1 MPPPVEVLLKFWSSA
16 IALTAAAALTTL
28 ANPFAQT
35 RVPLPT
41 AGTPLTTTAAGR
53 QVRVALVAGGVTNPW
68 NIAFLPGDEG
78 LLVTESGGRLR
89 LVKDGVLAA
98 EPLWVV
104 PPPGGRD
111 VLHGLVLHPDF
122 AQNRLVYVSYVKRKD
137 DMLSVAVARG
147 RLDAGRLADVKD
159 IFVADAWETAAN
171 ALNGRMIFGPDR
183 TLYLTIGDRDRL
195 VLSDD
200 NSIRMR
206 AQNLADHVGKILR
219 LTDEGGVPTDNPFVG
234 KTGARPEIFTYGH
247 RNPIGMAFHPETS
260 ELWISD
266 IGPMG
271 GDRLD
276 ILRAGRNYG
285 WPLVSMGRNYTGSLV
300 SDQPWWRPDIEM
312 PRLFW
317 VPSISPAS
325 IAFYTGDK
333 IPEWRGN
340 LFVGALSGQQLQR
353 VVIRGGARGGGGQ
366 AEQRQPMLTALGL
379 RFRDVRQGPDGY
391 LYMATEVQYGSGK
404 PDGAILRIE
413 PAS

>member
-1 MPPPVEVLLKFWSSA
+1 MKFRASV
-16 IALTAAAALTTL
+16 ILTALAALAAL
-28 ANPFAQT
+28 AHPLAQR

-41 AGTPLTTTAAGR
+41 ADAPLATSAAGR
-53 QVRVALVAGGVTNPW
+53 QVKVVLVAGGVTNPW

-78 LLVTESGGRLR
+78 LLVNESGGKLR
-89 LVKDGVLAA
+89 LVKNGALA
-98 EPLWVV
+98 EQPVWQV

-137 DMLSVAVARG
+137 DQLTVAVARG
-147 RLDAGRLADVKD
+147 RLDGATLADVKD

-206 AQNLADHVGKILR
+206 SQNLGDHVGKILR
-219 LTDEGGVPTDNPFVG
+219 LTDDGGVPRDNPFVG
-234 KTGARPEIFTYGH
+234 RAGARPEIFTYGH
-247 RNPIGMAFHPETS
+247 RNPIGLAFHPETG
-260 ELWISD
+260 ELWVSD

-276 ILRAGRNYG
+276 ILKAGRNYG
-285 WPLVSMGRNYTGSLV
+285 WPLVSMGRNYTGNLV
-300 SDQPWWRPDIEM
+300 SEQPWWREGVEM
-312 PRLFW
+312 PRMFW
-317 VPSISPAS
+317 VPSISPAA
-325 IAFYTGDK
+325 IAFYTGDR

-353 VVIRGGARGGGGQ
+353 VVIRGAGRGGGGQ
-366 AEQRQPMLTALGL
+366 AEQRQPMLTELGV

-391 LYMATEVQYGSGK
+391 LYMATEVDYGSVK

-413 PAS
+413 PAD

>member
-1 MPPPVEVLLKFWSSA
+1 MKFRASV
-16 IALTAAAALTTL
+16 ILTALAALVML
-28 ANPFAQT
+28 AHPLAQR

-41 AGTPLTTTAAGR
+41 AGSPLATNAAGR
-53 QVRVALVAGGVTNPW
+53 EVKVVLVAGGVTNPW

-78 LLVTESGGRLR
+78 LLVNESGGKLR
-89 LVKDGVLAA
+89 LVKNGALV
-98 EPLWVV
+98 EQPVWQVQ
-104 PPPGGRD
+104 PPGGRD

-137 DMLSVAVARG
+137 DQLTVAVARG
-147 RLDAGRLADVKD
+147 RLDGATLADVKD

-206 AQNLADHVGKILR
+206 SQNLGDHVGKILR
-219 LTDEGGVPTDNPFVG
+219 LTDDGGVPGDNPFVG
-234 KTGARPEIFTYGH
+234 RAGARPEIFTYGH
-247 RNPIGMAFHPETS
+247 RNPIGLAFHPETG
-260 ELWISD
+260 ELWVSD

-276 ILRAGRNYG
+276 ILKAGRNYG
-285 WPLVSMGRNYTGSLV
+285 WPLVSMGRNYTGNLV
-300 SDQPWWRPDIEM
+300 SDQPWWREGIEM
-312 PRLFW
+312 PRMFW
-317 VPSISPAS
+317 VPSISPAA
-325 IAFYTGDK
+325 IAFYTGDR

-353 VVIRGGARGGGGQ
+353 VVVRGAGRGGGGQ
-366 AEQRQPMLTALGL
+366 AEQRQPMLTELGV

-391 LYMATEVQYGSGK
+391 LYMATEVAYGSGK

>member
-1 MPPPVEVLLKFWSSA
+1 V
-16 IALTAAAALTTL
+16 ILTALAALATL
-28 ANPFAQT
+28 AHPLAQR
-35 RVPLPT
+35 RVPMPT
-41 AGTPLTTTAAGR
+41 AASPLATNAGGR
-53 QVRVALVAGGVTNPW
+53 DVKVVLVAGGVTNPW

-78 LLVTESGGRLR
+78 VLVNESGGKLR
-89 LVKDGVLAA
+89 LVKDGALLPQPVW
-98 EPLWVV
+98 EV

-137 DMLSVAVARG
+137 DQLSVAVARG
-147 RLDAGRLADVKD
+147 RFDAGRLGDVKD

-171 ALNGRMIFGPDR
+171 ALNGRLIFGPDR
-183 TLYLTIGDRDRL
+183 TLYVTIGDRDRL

-206 AQNLADHVGKILR
+206 SQNLGDHVGKILR
-219 LTDEGGVPTDNPFVG
+219 LTEDGGVPKDNPFVG
-234 KTGARPEIFTYGH
+234 RAGARPEIFSYGH
-247 RNPIGMAFHPETS
+247 RNPIGLAFHPETG
-260 ELWISD
+260 ELWVSD

-276 ILRAGRNYG
+276 IVKAGRNYG

-300 SDQPWWRPDIEM
+300 SDQPWWREGVEM
-312 PRLFW
+312 PRMFW
-317 VPSISPAS
+317 VPSISPAA

-353 VVIRGGARGGGGQ
+353 VVIRGAGRGGGGQ
-366 AEQRQPMLTALGL
+366 AEQRQPMLTELGV

-391 LYMATEVQYGSGK
+391 LYMATEVAYGSGK

>member
-1 MPPPVEVLLKFWSSA
+1 LRVCSSA
-16 IALTAAAALTTL
+16 ILLSTVVALASL
-28 ANPFAQT
+28 AHPSAQS
-35 RVPLPT
+35 RAPLPT
-41 AGTPLTTTAAGR
+41 SGSPLTTTAAGR
-53 QVRVALVAGGVTNPW
+53 QVRVVLVAGGVANPW
-68 NIAFLPGDEG
+68 NIAFLPGNEG
-78 LLVTESGGRLR
+78 LLVNESGGRLR
-89 LVKDGVLAA
+89 LVRDGSLVAQPVW
-98 EPLWVV
+98 EV

-122 AQNRLVYVSYVKRKD
+122 AENRLVYLSYVKRKG

-147 RLDAGRLADVKD
+147 RLDGGRLADVKD

-200 NSIRMR
+200 NSIRMHS
-206 AQNLADHVGKILR
+206 QNLGDHIGKILR
-219 LTDEGGVPTDNPFVG
+219 LTDEGGVPRDNPFVG
-234 KTGARPEIFTYGH
+234 RAGARPEIFTYGH
-247 RNPIGMAFHPETS
+247 RNPIGLAFHPETG
-260 ELWISD
+260 ELWVSD

-300 SDQPWWRPDIEM
+300 SDQPWWRPDVEM
-312 PRLFW
+312 PRMFW
-317 VPSISPAS
+317 VPSISPAA

-366 AEQRQPMLTALGL
+366 AEQRQPMLTELGV

>member
-1 MPPPVEVLLKFWSSA
+1 MRVCSSAVLLSTVV
-16 IALTAAAALTTL
+16 ALASL
-28 ANPFAQT
+28 AHPSAQT

-41 AGTPLTTTAAGR
+41 PGSPLTTTAAGR
-53 QVRVALVAGGVTNPW
+53 QVRVVLVAGGVTNPW

-78 LLVTESGGRLR
+78 LLVNESGGRLR
-89 LVKDGVLAA
+89 LVKNGSLVAQPVW
-98 EPLWVV
+98 EV
-104 PPPGGRD
+104 PPPAGRD
-111 VLHGLVLHPDF
+111 ILHGLVLHPDF
-122 AQNRLVYVSYVKRKD
+122 AQNRLVYLSYVKRKG

-147 RLDAGRLADVKD
+147 KLDGERLEDVKD

-200 NSIRMR
+200 NSIRMHS
-206 AQNLADHVGKILR
+206 QDLGDHIGKILR
-219 LTDEGGVPTDNPFVG
+219 LTDEGGVPKDNPFVG
-234 KTGARPEIFTYGH
+234 RAGARPEIFTYGH
-247 RNPIGMAFHPETS
+247 RNPIGLAFHPETG
-260 ELWISD
+260 ELWVSD

-300 SDQPWWRPDIEM
+300 SDQPWWRPDVEM
-312 PRLFW
+312 PRMFW
-317 VPSISPAS
+317 VPSISPAA

-353 VVIRGGARGGGGQ
+353 VVIRGGGRGGGGQ
-366 AEQRQPMLTALGL
+366 AEQRQPMLGELGV